1 METGYFDWAATAV
14 ADPQLLAL
22 SIGAPFGNPS
32 SKHAA
37 GRAAKAACEDAR
49 NRCAGVL
56 GPEIEPRHVYFTGS
70 GTEANTI
77 VLHSFLR
84 RKLESGGSG
93 AILHSAV
100 EHPSVRENCL
110 LLRHY
115 GMDVR
120 EIAVEKDGRVSF
132 ATLEKAFA
140 AGKPPAFV
148 TMMAVNNELGSV
160 NDIAGLVSWIRARSE
175 RAVHIHVDCVQAL
188 GKMPLPLQPQKS
200 GSPSWDIDSASFSAH
215 KICGPRGIGILYL
228 RKPLI
233 PPYLGGGQEAGLR
246 PGTENTAG
254 AVSFAAALEKYAA
267 PEPCLKHRTEAA
279 ARMARLI
286 AALKTF
292 DRFHI
297 IPECRDGAEDSD
309 FSPYILQGS
318 FDGIPGEVFARAL
331 DEKGFCISTGSAC
344 SSTKTERPVLF
355 AVGVNEKQRLEGV
368 RISQGYTTTNAA
380 IDLLLAAVEEV
391 LKVL

>member
-14 ADPQLLAL
+14 ADPQVVARG
-22 SIGAPFGNPS
+22 IEAPFGNPS

-37 GRAAKAACEDAR
+37 GRAAKAVYEEAR
-49 NRCAGVL
+49 SRCAGVL
-56 GPEIEPRHVYFTGS
+56 GIEPRHVYFTGS
-70 GTEANTI
+70 GTEANTM

-93 AILHSAV
+93 ALLYSAV

-120 EIAVEKDGRVSF
+120 ELAVGTDGRVPV
-132 ATLEKAFA
+132 AALEKAFA
-140 AGKPPAFV
+140 AGKAPAFV
-148 TMMAVNNELGSV
+148 TVMAVNNEIGSV
-160 NDIAGLVSWIRARSE
+160 NDIGGLVAWIRAHSE
-175 RAVHIHVDCVQAL
+175 RPVHVHVDCVQAL
-188 GKMPLPLQPQKS
+188 GKTPLPLHQ
-200 GSPSWDIDSASFSAH
+200 WDIDSASFSAH

-233 PPYLGGGQEAGLR
+233 PPWLGGGQEAGLR
-246 PGTENTAG
+246 PGTENIAG

-267 PEPCLKHRTEAA
+267 PEPCATYRTEAA
-279 ARMARLI
+279 ERLARLVTG
-286 AALKTF
+286 LQSLGSG
-292 DRFHI
+292 RFHS
-297 IPECRDGAEDSD
+297 IPECRSLSPVGGPD
-309 FSPYILQGS
+309 FSPYIVQAS

-331 DEKGFCISTGSAC
+331 DEKGFRISTGSAC

-355 AVGVNEKQRLEGV
+355 AIGVNEKQRLEGV
-368 RISQGYTTTNAA
+368 RFSQGYATTNAA
-380 IDLLLAAVEEV
+380 IDALLGAVEEV